1 VVVFLVLQFEV
12 LYEVVDLVETLEVR
26 WIEVVEQ
33 VLKVQYVM
41 LLLSTV
47 HNHPAWLTHLHHHH
61 NYHDHPA

>member
-47 HNHPAWLTHLHHHH
+47 HNHPA
-61 NYHDHPA
+61 